1 MIQTAVVVRA
11 ELVVARSAVPALT
24 VLSRVALSL
33 ARLPLCLHAHRS
45 PVEDPARVAVHL
57 LPWSSDYTYICTAG
71 VNARFT
77 DRGHT
82 RWIVIRAYRII
93 YVMSIIGTSE

>member
-11 ELVVARSAVPALT
+11 ELVVAQSAVPALT
-24 VLSRVALSL
+24 VLSQVALSL
-33 ARLPLCLHAHRS
+33 ARLPLRLHAHRP
-45 PVEDPARVAVHL
+45 PVEGLVRVAVHL
-57 LPWSSDYTYICTAG
+57 LPWSSEYTYICTAR

-82 RWIVIRAYRII
+82 R
-93 YVMSIIGTSE
+93 